1 MRSGA
6 VREEREAELRRGWR
20 EPLLELQWL
29 PRATGLRPR
38 LRALNPGSGLL
49 QGRPPTLLRLEK
61 LMLGEGA
68 TGCTTREVVAWRGG
82 FTHNHNLVLS
92 LLYNPSW
99 AHFTLTAMF
108 LQLHNFHHV
117 HILPISYLLD
127 LFL

>member
-1 MRSGA
+1 MVRSGA

-20 EPLLELQWL
+20 EPLLELLWL

-38 LRALNPGSGLL
+38 LRALNPGPVLL
-49 QGRPPTLLRLEK
+49 QGRPLTPLRMEK

-68 TGCTTREVVAWRGG
+68 KGCATREVVAWRGG

-99 AHFTLTAMF
+99 AHQTLTTMF
-108 LQLHNFHHV
+108 LQLHSFLHI
-117 HILPISYLLD
+117 HILSILL
-127 LFL
+127 LI